1 MWRRTTACGNRK
13 TDVDKAAVPE
23 RRRENRKTARQGPD
37 RRKNCLRFAKSCSTI
52 RARRI
57 KGGTWRAGTSPRPY
71 AGDATSH
78 TAEFLRH
85 AHYTGNLPFLQ
96 GGKSRCGSVCCIGAV
111 QGSLYP
117 AQPFYSPQPELPA
130 GDGTGPPGDPF
141 GDPAAAWRK
150 NPSCRQRT
158 ARGRSGLPDQM
169 SGGFFSAVLPEKISK
184 NIKPAASLPALNTRD
199 PEKTKRRD
207 EHEKD

>member
-13 TDVDKAAVPE
+13 TDADKAVVPE

-78 TAEFLRH
+78 TAELLRH
-85 AHYTGNLPFLQ
+85 AHYTGNPRFLQ
-96 GGKSRCGSVCCIGAV
+96 EGNSGRGPVCYIRAV
-111 QGSLYP
+111 QDHHTCTALLFASTETAQGAGTVPPLRASVEESRRGP
-117 AQPFYSPQPELPA
+117 AETQPPRY
-130 GDGTGPPGDPF
+130 G
-141 GDPAAAWRK
+141 
-150 NPSCRQRT
+150 
-158 ARGRSGLPDQM
+158 
-169 SGGFFSAVLPEKISK
+169 EKK
-184 NIKPAASLPALNTRD
+184 
-199 PEKTKRRD
+199 
-207 EHEKD
+207 

>member
-1 MWRRTTACGNRK
+1 MWRRTAACGNRK

-78 TAEFLRH
+78 TAELLRH
-85 AHYTGNLPFLQ
+85 AHYTGNPRFLQ
-96 GGKSRCGSVCCIGAV
+96 EGNSRSWACVLYQGCAGSSYLHSPFVRLNGNRPGA
-111 QGSLYP
+111 
-117 AQPFYSPQPELPA
+117 
-130 GDGTGPPGDPF
+130 GTVPPLRASVEESRP
-141 GDPAAAWRK
+141 
-150 NPSCRQRT
+150 
-158 ARGRSGLPDQM
+158 RSGRNTATEVWGEEIRRWTKCRKL
-169 SGGFFSAVLPEKISK
+169 GFLRPYWRWRSA
-184 NIKPAASLPALNTRD
+184 
-199 PEKTKRRD
+199 
-207 EHEKD
+207 